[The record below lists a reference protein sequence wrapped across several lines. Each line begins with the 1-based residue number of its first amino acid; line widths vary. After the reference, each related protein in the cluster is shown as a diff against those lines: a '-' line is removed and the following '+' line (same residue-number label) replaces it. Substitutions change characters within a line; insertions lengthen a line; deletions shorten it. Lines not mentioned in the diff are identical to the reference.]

1 MKATRSPGSKRLK
14 STTSETHVHENPLV
28 GLRAFDDEIRESMRN
43 SLDTEDWS
51 DKERLKSLVLE
62 INSSKLAYNIQM
74 DEVAKHIFLV
84 FLQQP
89 RFGPTLE
96 DMKEVSNL
104 GFWRF

>member
-1 MKATRSPGSKRLK
+1 
-14 STTSETHVHENPLV
+14 
-28 GLRAFDDEIRESMRN
+28 MRN

-96 DMKEVSNL
+96 NMKEVSNL